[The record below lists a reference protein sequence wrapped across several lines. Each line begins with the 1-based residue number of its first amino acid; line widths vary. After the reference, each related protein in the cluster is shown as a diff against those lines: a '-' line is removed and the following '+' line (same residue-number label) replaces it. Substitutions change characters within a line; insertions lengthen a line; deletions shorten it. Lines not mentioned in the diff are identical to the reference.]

1 MPPRTLLKDVEKLRQ
16 LHDIIFRFFRF
27 LPVSNFFSET
37 VVKTLVKTLHPTQ
50 RREESTASR
59 WVAALHRDTHHANAA
74 LHLPHDFDLGTISSD
89 LPRSRRSA
97 EIKIVI
103 LGSRGVCGV
112 GTGLRSSPCRS
123 T

>member
-59 WVAALHRDTHHANAA
+59 WVAALHRDPGRLASLTDSLVQWA
-74 LHLPHDFDLGTISSD
+74 
-89 LPRSRRSA
+89 
-97 EIKIVI
+97 
-103 LGSRGVCGV
+103 RGVLKARKQQAAQQGEAQ
-112 GTGLRSSPCRS
+112 TG
-123 T
+123 